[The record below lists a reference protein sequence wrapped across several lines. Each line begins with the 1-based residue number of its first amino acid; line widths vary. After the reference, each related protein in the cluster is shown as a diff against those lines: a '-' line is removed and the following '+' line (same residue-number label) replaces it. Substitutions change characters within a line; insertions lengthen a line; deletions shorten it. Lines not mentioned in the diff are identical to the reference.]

1 MAGCVLAS
9 APLFLFVHTHV
20 AIYCDLLLVL
30 HPLAVQYFNSLVV
43 TLAVCSI
50 AIRYGNSLR
59 RLPFGCWLSPPM
71 SLVPFKQSVV
81 IHLLH
86 CGSDSISYS
95 SHGSLPKYC
104 TEYCSQNIAP
114 NFALSIAS
122 KLCNEYCTT
131 MCLATCSMSKPMVK
145 LQYTTSLVTAS
156 DLETVGKPKKN
167 QKKNYQKLCLSH
179 IRRWETMSGHFLV
192 LTLFTNQIYWGITHL
207 SVW

>member
-1 MAGCVLAS
+1 MCCNVCLQSLAS

-30 HPLAVQYFNSLVV
+30 HSLAVQYFISLVV

-50 AIRYGNSLR
+50 AIRCGNSLR

-71 SLVPFKQSVV
+71 SLVPFKQSAV

-86 CGSDSISYS
+86 CGSHSISYN
-95 SHGSLPKYC
+95 GSLPKYC
-104 TEYCSQNIAP
+104 TEYCSQNVAP
-114 NFALSIAS
+114 NFALSIAA

-131 MCLATCSMSKPMVK
+131 MCLATCSMSKSMVK

-156 DLETVGKPKKN
+156 DSKTVLSN
-167 QKKNYQKLCLSH
+167 QKKIAH
-179 IRRWETMSGHFLV
+179 EE
-192 LTLFTNQIYWGITHL
+192 
-207 SVW
+207 